1 LRYSTE
7 PLSAQVI
14 RNFQSKLNGKYFVS
28 SQSVDTKKVERI
40 RRIADSLTDP
50 KDAKIVREYAAELAA
65 MVR

>member
-1 LRYSTE
+1 
-7 PLSAQVI
+7 
-14 RNFQSKLNGKYFVS
+14 LNGKYFVF